1 MSDLD
6 EIRRKRMAELEARQA
21 AAQGQMQQQA
31 QQQMQQQEAQRQFE
45 EQKKALIA
53 QILTTEARSR
63 LANLKLTKPE
73 LVNQIEIQL
82 IQSAQAGSL
91 RGKVTDEQLKVLLR
105 QIAGQKREIKI
116 TPTDHAIETYN
127 TINEKYI
134 KIAWE
139 KLATIKE
146 KDKEIMIKFLDYIEN
161 TI

>member
-45 EQKKALIA
+45 EQKKAL
-53 QILTTEARSR
+53 
-63 LANLKLTKPE
+63 
-73 LVNQIEIQL
+73 
-82 IQSAQAGSL
+82 

-116 TPTDHAIETYN
+116 TR
-127 TINEKYI
+127 K
-134 KIAWE
+134 
-139 KLATIKE
+139 
-146 KDKEIMIKFLDYIEN
+146 
-161 TI
+161 